1 MARNRVIYQTEALFV
16 NKQYSGHTTLDIVDG
31 NVLGGVF
38 HSGSFHQIHRVQ
50 SANYG
55 FSINRTDVNQF
66 GNLARIDSVVID
78 APNVSFD
85 FSYLLTNGTN
95 EDKLGITVD
104 PYVEIG
110 TTGATA
116 SSVPTN
122 YGPRCSVLSGILAN
136 SSGRNYHVLTVAE
149 GTDANIPSGSLL
161 GDDTAAQEANKGTAA
176 TSQVISIGNGFIT
189 NYSVNGSVGGL
200 PTASVSVEGLNIT
213 SQNASS
219 GMSGPAI
226 NPANGTMG
234 SLIFQLPQPTDGSSE
249 AKGLNPSPHLSG
261 DIAGDV
267 IRPGDIDVSIE
278 GSLLPNIDG
287 AGSKTKAHIQSFSID
302 LPLGRSALQRVGN
315 SFAFARVIDF
325 PVQVSCSFS
334 ALVAD
339 LQSDSSLFNELY
351 DTNKHDLKI
360 TLNRPTAGGSSVGVS
375 GSAQMAYVLKN
386 CTLESESFS
395 SSIGDNK
402 SVDLTFSA
410 TVGSAEDS
418 TNGLFISGRQ
428 CGPFSERGTP

>member
-1 MARNRVIYQTEALFV
+1 
-16 NKQYSGHTTLDIVDG
+16 
-31 NVLGGVF
+31 
-38 HSGSFHQIHRVQ
+38 
-50 SANYG
+50 
-55 FSINRTDVNQF
+55 
-66 GNLARIDSVVID
+66 
-78 APNVSFD
+78 
-85 FSYLLTNGTN
+85 
-95 EDKLGITVD
+95 
-104 PYVEIG
+104 
-110 TTGATA
+110 
-116 SSVPTN
+116 
-122 YGPRCSVLSGILAN
+122 
-136 SSGRNYHVLTVAE
+136 
-149 GTDANIPSGSLL
+149 
-161 GDDTAAQEANKGTAA
+161 
-176 TSQVISIGNGFIT
+176 
-189 NYSVNGSVGGL
+189 
-200 PTASVSVEGLNIT
+200 
-213 SQNASS
+213 
-219 GMSGPAI
+219 MSGPAI

-418 TNGLFISGRQ
+418 ANGLFISGRQ